1 MSSVNKVILL
11 GRLGRDPEI
20 RYMPDGK
27 PVASFGLATSDQ
39 WRDKNGEKQSR
50 TEWHQIELYGRL
62 ADVAGQYLKKGALV
76 YLEGRIKTNETEE
89 NGVKRK
95 YFKIVCNVMTM
106 VSSGNTDTSTQN
118 SSEKHPR
125 PPKRQHDPAKGQ
137 PAVTDID
144 DDIPY

>member
-27 PVASFGLATSDQ
+27 PVASFGLATTEQ
-39 WRDKNGEKQSR
+39 WKDKNGERQSR

-62 ADVAGQYLKKGALV
+62 ADVAGQYLKKGSQV
-76 YLEGRIKTNETEE
+76 YLEGKIKTNESEE

-95 YFKIVCNVMTM
+95 FFKIVCSTMTM
-106 VSSGNTDTSTQN
+106 LGSSNNDSQSSGPTPAPPGRNHDTAPT
-118 SSEKHPR
+118 
-125 PPKRQHDPAKGQ
+125 
-137 PAVTDID
+137 VTDLTD
-144 DDIPY
+144 EDIPY